1 MTNRLG
7 DYLRARREQV
17 RPADVGLPAGGGR
30 RRVQGLRREELAL
43 LAGISSDY
51 YMRLEQGRDQ
61 HPSAQVL
68 DALANVLRLD
78 PEATAHLHELARP
91 VARRH
96 RADVG
101 SAQPPASI
109 LQLIDGWPATP
120 AYVQDRLSNVVAA
133 NKAAGLLAPCYT
145 VGVNLLRTVFL
156 DPVERQFRLDWDET
170 VAEGVAILR
179 AEFGADPDNPDLA
192 ELVDD
197 LSERSERFREL
208 WARHDVKARAGHMIR
223 FAHPIAGRLELHSEK
238 LPISGTA
245 LTLVVFHAD
254 AGAASA
260 DALARLST
268 GRLSTGRLS
277 SGQQTSPAQA

>member
-61 HPSAQVL
+61 HPSGQVL
-68 DALANVLRLD
+68 DALAAVLRLD
-78 PEATAHLHELARP
+78 PAATAYLHELARP
-91 VARRH
+91 VAP
-96 RADVG
+96 RASERV
-101 SAQPPASI
+101 PASI
-109 LQLIDGWPATP
+109 LQLIDSWPATP

-133 NKAAGLLAPCYT
+133 NRAATALGPCYA

-156 DPVERQFRLDWDET
+156 DPAEREFRPEWDET

-179 AEFGADPDNPDLA
+179 ASFGADLDNPDLM

-197 LSERSERFREL
+197 LSARSARFREL
-208 WARHDVKARAGHMIR
+208 WALHDVKARAGHMIH
-223 FAHPIAGRLELHSEK
+223 FTHPIAGRLELHSEK
-238 LPISGTA
+238 LPIASTA
-245 LTLVVFHAD
+245 LTLVVFHAE
-254 AGAASA
+254 AGTASA
-260 DALARLST
+260 DALQRLIARE
-268 GRLSTGRLS
+268 RV
-277 SGQQTSPAQA
+277 